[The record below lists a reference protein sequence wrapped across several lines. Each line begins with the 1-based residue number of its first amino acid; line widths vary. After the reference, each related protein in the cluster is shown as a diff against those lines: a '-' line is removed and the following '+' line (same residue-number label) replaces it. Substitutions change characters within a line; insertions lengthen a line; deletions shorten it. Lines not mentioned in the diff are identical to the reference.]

1 MTDYNDSMIFDGMW
15 KGVLLGFLA
24 LLFVFLMFFF
34 VFSKI
39 MPGLDDDGEEIRPE
53 EM

>member
-1 MTDYNDSMIFDGMW
+1 MIFEGMW
-15 KGVLLGFLA
+15 KGVVFGFSMLT
-24 LLFVFLMFFF
+24 LIGILFFT

-39 MPGLDDDGEEIRPE
+39 MPGMDDPGDELRPD

>member
-1 MTDYNDSMIFDGMW
+1 MIFEGMW
-15 KGVLLGFLA
+15 KGVTLGFGA
-24 LLFVFLMFFF
+24 FSFVILMYFF

-39 MPGLDDDGEEIRPE
+39 MPDDGRDSGEELSPE

>member
-1 MTDYNDSMIFDGMW
+1 MIFEGMW
-15 KGVLLGFLA
+15 KGVVFGFSILSVIA
-24 LLFVFLMFFF
+24 ILFVT

-39 MPGLDDDGEEIRPE
+39 MPGNDDPGEEIKPE

>member
-1 MTDYNDSMIFDGMW
+1 MIFEGMW
-15 KGVLLGFLA
+15 KGVVLGFSA
-24 LLFVFLMFFF
+24 LTFVGLMFVF

-39 MPGLDDDGEEIRPE
+39 MPGVDDDGDEITPE

>member
-1 MTDYNDSMIFDGMW
+1 MW
-15 KGVLLGFLA
+15 KGVVFGFSILA
-24 LLFVFLMFFF
+24 LIITMFFT

-39 MPGLDDDGEEIRPE
+39 MPGHDDPGEELRPD

>member
-1 MTDYNDSMIFDGMW
+1 MIFDGMW
-15 KGVLLGFLA
+15 KGVVLGFGA
-24 LLFVFLMFFF
+24 LSFVGLMFVF

-39 MPGLDDDGEEIRPE
+39 MPGLNDEGEEILPE

>member
-1 MTDYNDSMIFDGMW
+1 MIIFEGMW
-15 KGVLLGFLA
+15 KGVVLGFSALA
-24 LLFVFLMFFF
+24 FVFIMFLT

-39 MPGLDDDGEEIRPE
+39 MPGEHHEGEEISPD

>member
-1 MTDYNDSMIFDGMW
+1 MMIFEGMW
-15 KGVLLGFLA
+15 KGVVLGFGA
-24 LLFVFLMFFF
+24 LSFVLIMFFT

-39 MPGLDDDGEEIRPE
+39 MPGNNDEGEELRPD

>member
-1 MTDYNDSMIFDGMW
+1 MIFDGMW
-15 KGVLLGFLA
+15 KGVVLGFSA
-24 LLFVFLMFFF
+24 LSFVGLMFFF

-39 MPGLDDDGEEIRPE
+39 MPGIDDDGEEISPE

>member
-1 MTDYNDSMIFDGMW
+1 MIFPGMW
-15 KGVLLGFLA
+15 KGVIFGFSVLTVVIT
-24 LLFVFLMFFF
+24 LFFT

-39 MPGLDDDGEEIRPE
+39 MPGNDDPGDELTPE

>member
-1 MTDYNDSMIFDGMW
+1 MW
-15 KGVLLGFLA
+15 KGVVFGFSVLTVVIT
-24 LLFVFLMFFF
+24 LFFT

-39 MPGLDDDGEEIRPE
+39 MPGNDDPGDELTPE

>member
-1 MTDYNDSMIFDGMW
+1 MIFKGMW
-15 KGVLLGFLA
+15 IGVTLGFTVLT
-24 LLFVFLMFFF
+24 LILVLFFT

-39 MPGLDDDGEEIRPE
+39 MPGTNDEGEELRPE

>member
-1 MTDYNDSMIFDGMW
+1 MIFPGMW
-15 KGVLLGFLA
+15 KGVVFGFSILSII
-24 LLFVFLMFFF
+24 VIMFFT

-39 MPGLDDDGEEIRPE
+39 MPGNDDPGEEITPE